1 MSTRSSTNNLQALAA
16 PTSATTTP
24 SKATRS
30 KTAAASQPPAVPD
43 EKMSEPEETGGIQIT
58 QEIVTDEATGMS
70 VEETTVTFT
79 GKEGKAAAVGEAS
92 DGLIGTEDQARE
104 AAENALK
111 LIESLK
117 EQGTLQSSTS
127 KRIREEDDEDA
138 VEAAAAEEE
147 AQEDEVAEVGVLK
160 RWLGRKPKSTKRS
173 RPSQAR
179 REIGEL
185 QVMQSPDGAQ
195 VLVAQTNAP
204 VQPVANRRR
213 YIAMAGMVVMGA
225 ATAAAPYFF

>member
-1 MSTRSSTNNLQALAA
+1 MAE
-16 PTSATTTP
+16 
-24 SKATRS
+24 
-30 KTAAASQPPAVPD
+30 TAD
-43 EKMSEPEETGGIQIT
+43 SEELGGIQIT
-58 QEIVTDEATGMS
+58 QEIVTDETTGMS

-127 KRIREEDDEDA
+127 KRVREEDDDA
-138 VEAAAAEEE
+138 AVAAAGGE
-147 AQEDEVAEVGVLK
+147 EVAEEDDVAPVGVLN
-160 RWLGRKPKSTKRS
+160 RWLGRKPKSAKRS

-204 VQPVANRRR
+204 LQPVANRRR

-225 ATAAAPYFF
+225 AT